1 LESPKVQV
9 YPRLRRIEYTEEP
22 QPNVELG
29 WETPEGENPSE
40 APE

>member
-29 WETPEGENPSE
+29 WENPEGENPSE